1 MQSNLNAKLSRSIEM
16 IELATK
22 KMHEKRTGKKVKV
35 SSNVVANGT
44 IKLTVQAIDIDTDD
58 ELSAIM
64 AAEYMLC
71 EVYIND
77 VLIQYNL
84 PERKLDVDTFTLDW
98 TEAHEN
104 NGSYTVR
111 GELVI
116 GVNVELY
123 KAYNEVAN
131 YQGDVVTFQTT
142 SNEYITLDCVGC
154 DVVWHRAKV
163 A

>member
-1 MQSNLNAKLSRSIEM
+1 MGSNLNVKLSRSIEM

-44 IKLTVQAIDIDTDD
+44 IKLTVQAVDIDTDD

-84 PERKLDVDTFTLDW
+84 PERRLDVDTFTLDW
-98 TEAHEN
+98 IEAREN
-104 NGSYTVR
+104 NGTYTVL

-123 KAYNEVAN
+123 KAFSDVAN

-142 SNEYITLDCVGC
+142 SNEYITLDCVDC
-154 DVVWHRAKV
+154 DIVWHRAKV